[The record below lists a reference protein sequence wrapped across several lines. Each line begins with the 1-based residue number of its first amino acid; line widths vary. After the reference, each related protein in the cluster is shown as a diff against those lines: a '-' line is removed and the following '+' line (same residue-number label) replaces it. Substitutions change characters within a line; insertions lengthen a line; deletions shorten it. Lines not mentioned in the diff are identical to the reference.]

1 MPTTLS
7 YNTRPAINSP
17 SWLNDALLAIHGS
30 SRVRQLFGYILNQ
43 QTAYL
48 VLMYYD
54 SCLTFG
60 RILELL
66 GITMNIQRLPNM
78 DVRHVPLRQDVE
90 LEQCRVI

>member
-1 MPTTLS
+1 M
-7 YNTRPAINSP
+7 
-17 SWLNDALLAIHGS
+17 
-30 SRVRQLFGYILNQ
+30 RQLFGYILNQ

-66 GITMNIQRLPNM
+66 GITMNRQRLPNM

-90 LEQCRVI
+90 LRVVMSHACMSHIIHASLLAYVL